1 MHSYHHRSRERSGIK
16 RRRNDDSGSET
27 EGNTV
32 ADASPLDTGVCT
44 LGALADAGNECL
56 ETTEDADFQAA
67 IATDPTGSE
76 DEDDAE
82 LAASAHE
89 GLTGADG
96 GESEE
101 DWRHMLENDE
111 SLAGAVSPARP
122 LRLWATLARL
132 QSISVC
138 TLLTLHIT

>member
-1 MHSYHHRSRERSGIK
+1 MISALTQPK
-16 RRRNDDSGSET
+16 
-27 EGNTV
+27 
-32 ADASPLDTGVCT
+32 DAY
-44 LGALADAGNECL
+44 
-56 ETTEDADFQAA
+56 FRAA

-76 DEDDAE
+76 DGDDTE
-82 LAASAHE
+82 LDASGHE
-89 GLTGADG
+89 GLTDADG

-138 TLLTLHIT
+138 PLLTLHIT